1 MAMYVEKLFNI
12 MTIYIENYIEK
23 LFNIM
28 MIYIENYIEALQPQD
43 DLH

>member
-1 MAMYVEKLFNI
+1 MAIYIDKLFNI